1 MHNWL
6 IALLRTVAMFVLTIP
21 LIRLLGKGSLSKTTP
36 YKFVNY
42 TIIALMI
49 TLISLGLVPNI
60 IHSIIALAVWI
71 AFLLFLDY
79 LSLKSKALHDA
90 INGRETIIMKDG
102 KVMEENLKEV
112 KFTGEELLRELRS
125 KNIFNLADVKFAVM
139 ESTGE
144 INVMLK
150 SDKKPITPH
159 DLQHKV
165 APNSEPQTVILDG
178 NILDESLSNRGLN
191 RAWLKVELAKSGVSL
206 DNVFIGQVDSSGDL
220 YLDLFD
226 DSIQVSQPKVKEL
239 LYANIQQCQ
248 ADILSYSL
256 ETENK
261 DAKEMY
267 TANADKLKTLMNELE
282 PYLLN

>member
-6 IALLRTVAMFVLTIP
+6 IVLLRTVAMFVLTIP

-90 INGRETIIMKDG
+90 INGRETLIMKDG

-125 KNIFNLADVKFAVM
+125 KNIFNLADVEFAVM

-239 LYANIQQCQ
+239 LYANIQQCH

>member
-1 MHNWL
+1 MENWIIVL
-6 IALLRTVAMFVLTIP
+6 IRTIAMFALTIL
-21 LIRLLGKGSLSKTTP
+21 LIRLLGRGSLSKITP

-49 TLISLGLVPNI
+49 TLITLGFVPNI
-60 IHSIIALAVWI
+60 THSIIALAAWF
-71 AFLLFLDY
+71 ALFFSLDF

-112 KFTGEELLRELRS
+112 RLTGEELLRELRS
-125 KNIFNLADVKFAVM
+125 KNIFNLADVEFAVM

-150 SDKKPITPH
+150 SDKKPITAH
-159 DLQHKV
+159 DLQRKV
-165 APNSEPQTVILDG
+165 APKSEPQTVILDG
-178 NILDESLSNRGLN
+178 NILDESLANRGLN
-191 RAWLKVELAKSGVSL
+191 RAWLKVELAKAGVSL

-226 DSIQVSQPKVKEL
+226 DSVQVPQPKVKEL
-239 LYANIQQCQ
+239 LYANLQQCH
-248 ADILSYSL
+248 ADLLSYAL
-256 ETENK
+256 ETEDKN
-261 DAKEMY
+261 AKEMY
-267 TANADKLKTLMNELE
+267 TKNADKLKVLINKLE
-282 PYLLN
+282 PYLLS